1 MNSKITFPELIELV
15 ATATN
20 TSKRMSELFL
30 KELFATVS
38 QSLIEGESVRIK
50 NLGQFKVEAVKARK
64 SVSVNTGQEVEI
76 PHHNRLV
83 FTPAKS
89 LADALNEPFSHF
101 DTVVLDDAVSD
112 EQLAAITGD
121 VETPD
126 SLNSL
131 NSPDSL
137 DSLDSPADPEAPA
150 IELPDPAESVPDG
163 LESMLVTPP
172 PFMPQVEEAAQQE
185 EKNIEEAA
193 PQEEEPIEET
203 APQEE
208 EPIEEAAQQEEEPIE
223 EAAPQEAEQ
232 IEEPVE
238 KDVYSVEDIE
248 RDKREVARKSMLRGV
263 LLGAMGM
270 LLLVLIGW
278 GIYAM
283 AMSQK
288 TVETAD
294 TVTVTH
300 EEDMSNTEIVMRQG
314 IAEADTAQPVEETV
328 EEPKPAAVVTD
339 TCTKTMFLTRMAK
352 KHYGNSDFWVYIY
365 EENEAI
371 IDNPNHITPG
381 TVVVIPPAEKYGID
395 PKDPESLKKAQ
406 MKSGKLFAK
415 FRGK

>member
-126 SLNSL
+126 SPDSL
-131 NSPDSL
+131 DSLDSLDSPDSL
-137 DSLDSPADPEAPA
+137 DSLDGLDSLALPEAPA

-163 LESMLVTPP
+163 LASMLVTPP
-172 PFMPQVEEAAQQE
+172 PFMPQVEEAA
-185 EKNIEEAA
+185 
-193 PQEEEPIEET
+193 PQEEEPIE
-203 APQEE
+203 
-208 EPIEEAAQQEEEPIE
+208 AATPQEEEPIE
-223 EAAPQEAEQ
+223 EAAPQEEEQ
-232 IEEPVE
+232 VEEAAPQEEEQVEEPVE

-294 TVTVTH
+294 TVAVTH

>member
-1 MNSKITFPELIELV
+1 
-15 ATATN
+15 
-20 TSKRMSELFL
+20 
-30 KELFATVS
+30 
-38 QSLIEGESVRIK
+38 
-50 NLGQFKVEAVKARK
+50 
-64 SVSVNTGQEVEI
+64 
-76 PHHNRLV
+76 
-83 FTPAKS
+83 
-89 LADALNEPFSHF
+89 
-101 DTVVLDDAVSD
+101 
-112 EQLAAITGD
+112 
-121 VETPD
+121 
-126 SLNSL
+126 
-131 NSPDSL
+131 
-137 DSLDSPADPEAPA
+137 
-150 IELPDPAESVPDG
+150 
-163 LESMLVTPP
+163 
-172 PFMPQVEEAAQQE
+172 MPQV
-185 EKNIEEAA
+185 
-193 PQEEEPIEET
+193 
-203 APQEE
+203 
-208 EPIEEAAQQEEEPIE
+208 EEAAQQEEEPIE
-223 EAAPQEAEQ
+223 EATPQEEEPIEEATPQEAVQ

-238 KDVYSVEDIE
+238 EDVYSVEDIE
-248 RDKREVARKSMLRGV
+248 RDKREVARKSMLCGV

-294 TVTVTH
+294 TVAVTH

-314 IAEADTAQPVEETV
+314 IAEADTAQPAEETV

-415 FRGK
+415 FRGKWP